1 MRENN
6 QSYRLGWSEMA
17 KDGTK
22 MGVRAG
28 CPKVL
33 DLTAEQSE
41 ALADRAHN
49 GCLPLGVPG
58 RYAAS
63 GAAPVTPDEAWLPV
77 LGAVGLPAEAR
88 LAAHAL
94 CQLS

>member
-1 MRENN
+1 MITVIDQSRSEPRRATTGN
-6 QSYRLGWSEMA
+6 QASVPTS
-17 KDGTK
+17 
-22 MGVRAG
+22 VRVVRVGLIDVQPAN
-28 CPKVL
+28 K
-33 DLTAEQSE
+33 
-41 ALADRAHN
+41 
-49 GCLPLGVPG
+49 LGVPG

-77 LGAVGLPAEAR
+77 PGAVGLPAEAR